1 MTPQQ
6 RRENYR
12 QTRKEAR
19 VALMGWICTLVWVV
33 GVSWW
38 LGAERPTK
46 LWAGVPVWV
55 LLGVGVG
62 WLATVAFNTWYSAR
76 MLARDGS
83 SVPASP
89 ERQEPR

>member
-19 VALMGWICTLVWVV
+19 VALLGWIFTLVWVV

-38 LGAERPTK
+38 LGAERPTAM
-46 LWAGVPVWV
+46 WAGVPQWV
-55 LLGVGVG
+55 VLGVGIG
-62 WLATVAFNTWYSAR
+62 WLCAFAFNSWYSAR
-76 MLARDGS
+76 MLSNDGS
-83 SVPASP
+83 SASASP